1 MNFEQIEPISH
12 PIQRVYEA
20 LRDQTPELG
29 AYLPQ
34 ITSITEIEREPEVDG
49 ITRVVCKWQA
59 NDKSAPAAV
68 RPFLSPKML
77 SWLDH
82 AQWVDGEH
90 LVHWRLQPAT
100 NETLFDCGGTNRV
113 EALDDKTCQFRLQG
127 TLNVYPERVPGV
139 PRFLARRL
147 RSKIEEWMVRMITP
161 NLAELPKAVQQFLD
175 EQG

>member
-90 LVHWRLQPAT
+90 LVHWRTLQEMDEYEIRGRSYPDVCTRCAGKSQCAG
-100 NETLFDCGGTNRV
+100 LRV
-113 EALDDKTCQFRLQG
+113 EYVEAHGERGLIPFDKPPQSER
-127 TLNVYPERVPGV
+127 PEYI
-139 PRFLARRL
+139 A
-147 RSKIEEWMVRMITP
+147 
-161 NLAELPKAVQQFLD
+161 D
-175 EQG
+175 